1 MIILFIWGQLGQWFL
16 CGVKTRRKDMEHRD
30 SINSSQSFILV
41 AFEGLI
47 CISPPY
53 REHELEVST
62 WLTPTFIFSFEFRN
76 LAFFSLNLMESLAV
90 YLCHFILYLIL
101 FVMDIQLKIFNAW
114 AQWSIWAIPVEFCIQ
129 MDVLCWLHAGRYGW
143 PNQPPAGRRPSSAK
157 TNTRKSC

>member
-1 MIILFIWGQLGQWFL
+1 MSSTGDKMIILFIWGQLGQWFL

-114 AQWSIWAIPVEFCIQ
+114 AQWSKEWDSMWFSQ
-129 MDVLCWLHAGRYGW
+129 DSSYLLTMFW
-143 PNQPPAGRRPSSAK
+143 PGTSKR
-157 TNTRKSC
+157 